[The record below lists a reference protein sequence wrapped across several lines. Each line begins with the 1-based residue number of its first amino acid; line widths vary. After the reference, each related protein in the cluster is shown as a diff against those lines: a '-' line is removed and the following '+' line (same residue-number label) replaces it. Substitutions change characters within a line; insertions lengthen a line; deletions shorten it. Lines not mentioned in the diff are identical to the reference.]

1 MKKTARFITASL
13 MAAVLAWPTISCAQG
28 VVLPSPCAT
37 ILCLGLYDETG
48 GAGGAGCY
56 AATAAFFS
64 IPALT
69 PAVALARTAYLMDPI
84 DGVPTMCPGDA
95 IFITP
100 VIAEF
105 GFMPVPPIF
114 Y

>member
-1 MKKTARFITASL
+1 
-13 MAAVLAWPTISCAQG
+13 
-28 VVLPSPCAT
+28 
-37 ILCLGLYDETG
+37 
-48 GAGGAGCY
+48 
-56 AATAAFFS
+56 
-64 IPALT
+64 LT